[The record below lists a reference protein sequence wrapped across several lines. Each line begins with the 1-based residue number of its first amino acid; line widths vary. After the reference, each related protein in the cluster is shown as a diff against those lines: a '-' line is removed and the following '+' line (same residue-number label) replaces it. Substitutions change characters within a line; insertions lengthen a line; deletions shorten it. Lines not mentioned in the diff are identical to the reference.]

1 MFNQK
6 FDGYSVEVSQDGDL
20 ILSINGGRLHSVA
33 GRHWQIG
40 TGWHDE
46 APEKWYHSTVTALRD
61 GGSDRFILEGVIRL
75 PEGICFCKDV
85 CTVLPDVLEVTRSWE
100 YHGTPVPQATLAV
113 EFIFPEKFP
122 RLLMPGIFY
131 CGNPSGA
138 GSGNVPLI
146 PMQENGAGFFEE
158 HRFPAP
164 FVSAEADRGIMAAIH
179 TVPSQLP
186 EGIYPDLWWS
196 LGAVY
201 GKDFLKMAAYSGFVH
216 SNGRNGAVKKSQ
228 NQWSVIPGCCIS
240 LGDDQTI
247 VKNFRLQI
255 APVEKRGSGF
265 IPALESAMDFFAPQ
279 AIPVCYDELIRKK
292 YDYALERYISVGG
305 GGGNLIRPAWELPNA
320 VVFGWTGRSETLAMA
335 GKILGKKF
343 DDPGAYHR
351 EKEIF
356 DLLTDAPF
364 DQNGFSVRYEY
375 PDGVWSKERNF
386 VSQGQALET
395 FSFALRQKQRLKE
408 DIPAHWMDFLGKSCD
423 FFSRRILSD
432 SWYPHSTA
440 EAFLAAPLVNAYHI
454 CGCGKYKDAAIKAA
468 EHFIKRHISLDEPY
482 WGGTL
487 DARCEDKEGAAA
499 AVSAFFQCWELTG
512 DKKFLD
518 AAYHAAMLLLTYLQ
532 LWDISMPPGSIL
544 ARKDFRST
552 GWSAVSVQNMHL
564 DVYGVWVAP
573 LIYQLG
579 IAVGRRNLCYLAKVM
594 FLNCAQ
600 LMDECGSHG
609 EQVFQTNYIQ
619 GRDVDTEIDEL
630 RGRYS
635 ENWQVFWMTAAFLD
649 AAARFE
655 IMNIDVQEITL

>member
-1 MFNQK
+1 MFNK
-6 FDGYSVEVSQDGDL
+6 RIAGYHVEVSKDGDFF
-20 ILSINGGRLHSVA
+20 LSINGGRLHSVY
-33 GRHWQIG
+33 GRHWQIAA
-40 TGWHDE
+40 GWRDE
-46 APEKWYHSTVTALRD
+46 APEKWYYSKVTAVREE
-61 GGSDRFILEGVIRL
+61 GEKRFILEGTIRL
-75 PEGICFCKDV
+75 PEGVCFCKDV
-85 CTVLPDVLEVTRSWE
+85 CTLRPDVLEVTRSWE
-100 YHGTPVPQATLAV
+100 YHGTPVTEATLAI

-138 GSGNVPLI
+138 KSGKVPLI

-164 FVSAEADRGIMAAIH
+164 FVSAESDCGIMAAMH
-179 TVPSQLP
+179 TVPSRLP
-186 EGIYPDLWWS
+186 EGNYSDLWWS
-196 LGAVY
+196 LGAAY
-201 GKDFLKMAAYSGFVH
+201 GRNFLKMAAYSGFVH
-216 SNGRNGAVKKSQ
+216 GNGHNGMVKKSQ
-228 NQWSVIPGCCIS
+228 NQWSVIPGCCIAFED
-240 LGDDQTI
+240 GRKV

-255 APVEKRGSGF
+255 SPVEKRGSGF
-265 IPALESAMDFFAPQ
+265 IPALKSAMDFFAPQ
-279 AIPVCYDELIRKK
+279 AIPVRYDELIRKK
-292 YDYALERYISVGG
+292 YDYALSRYISAGCGG
-305 GGGNLIRPAWELPNA
+305 GTLIRPAREVPNA

-335 GKILGKKF
+335 GKILGEKF
-343 DDPGAYHR
+343 NDHEAGRR

-364 DQNGFSVRYEY
+364 DQGGFSVRYEY
-375 PDGVWSKERNF
+375 PDGFWSKERNF

-395 FSFALRQKQRLKE
+395 FSFALQQKKRMNE
-408 DIPAHWMDFLGKSCD
+408 DIPVHWMDFLGKSCD
-423 FFSRRILSD
+423 FFSCRILND

-440 EAFLAAPLVNAYHI
+440 EAFLGAPLINAYHI
-454 CGCGKYKDAAIKAA
+454 CKCEKYQDAAIKLA

-487 DARCEDKEGAAA
+487 DARCEDKEAAA
-499 AVSAFFQCWELTG
+499 AALSAFFQCWELTG

-532 LWDISMPPGSIL
+532 LWDIAMPPGSIL
-544 ARKDFRST
+544 AEKGFRST

-564 DVYGVWVAP
+564 DVYGVWVVP
-573 LIYQLG
+573 LIYKLG
-579 IAVGRRNLCYLAKVM
+579 IAVGSRKLCYLAKVM
-594 FLNCAQ
+594 LFNCAQ
-600 LMDECGSHG
+600 LMDDCGSHG

-619 GRDVDTEIDEL
+619 GCDVKARIDGL

-655 IMNIDVQEITL
+655 IMDVDVQEIRL